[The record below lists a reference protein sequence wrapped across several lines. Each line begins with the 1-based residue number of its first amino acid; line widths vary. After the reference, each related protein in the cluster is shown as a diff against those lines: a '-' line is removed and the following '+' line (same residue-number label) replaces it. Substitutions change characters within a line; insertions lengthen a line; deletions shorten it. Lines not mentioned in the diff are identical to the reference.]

1 MGRYSFEQFAAIRSY
16 AGLAFSPDGKHIA
29 YTSNS
34 SGQFNV
40 WRQPVHLTDDGSALM
55 PRQLTNL
62 IDDVARTVAWSPDGE
77 WILTTVDHQGNENYQ
92 VYRVP
97 ATDGWL
103 YPVTT
108 NPSARNEIAEDPF
121 SPDGKRIAYASN
133 ERNPADF
140 DVVVRELDGE
150 IGTPD
155 RGAGEAKPIVSGDG
169 IFAPASWSPD
179 GSRLLV
185 LKLLSNTNQDLY
197 VCDVAS
203 GEMRH
208 LTPHDGDTIYL
219 PGPWAGDGRS
229 FYALTNQEREFN
241 ALVSVDLEHSG
252 LRWVETPDWDV
263 EGVALSQDD
272 RFMAWLTNEDGYSR
286 LQVRDLT
293 TGAIREL
300 TDLPR
305 GVYSAIRFSPTEP
318 LLAMYISR
326 SVRPADLYI
335 VNVETGEHWVL
346 TQIFLGGVPEADMI
360 EPELIRYTSFDG
372 RQVPAF
378 LYRPRKASA
387 GSKVPLVLSIHGGP
401 ESQER
406 PVYNYWGFYQ
416 YLLSLG
422 IGVIA
427 TNVRGSTGYG
437 ISYQKLIHRDWGG
450 AELKDFER
458 AAKYVQSL
466 DWVDPE
472 RLGVFGG
479 SFGGF
484 ATLSCVSRLPEYWS
498 AAVDIF
504 GPSNLQTFARSV
516 PEFWKR
522 MMKLWVG
529 DPDEDAEMLKERSP
543 ITYVDEIRA
552 PLLVIQG
559 ANDPRVVKPESDQI
573 VERLR
578 QNGQTVEYMVFDD
591 EGHGFTKTANWHKA
605 LGAAAGW
612 LETYLQPRDRNQDVT
627 ENETAAATT

>member
-77 WILTTVDHQGNENYQ
+77 WILTTVDHHGNENYQ

-108 NPSARNEIAEDPF
+108 NPSARNEMAEDPF

-346 TQIFLGGVPEADMI
+346 TQSFLGGVPEGDMI

-378 LYRPRKASA
+378 LYRPREASA
-387 GSKVPLVLSIHGGP
+387 GPKVPLVLSIHGGP

-458 AAKYVQSL
+458 AAKYAQSL

-504 GPSNLQTFARSV
+504 GPANLQTFARSV